1 MGGYPNNASR
11 IVSGMEASMRFRD
24 TSAANRVALDAV
36 QAAESDGCVFS
47 VELQGFPVWW
57 FVRFRVHEVLA
68 RKLLQEADGPGHSW
82 SSAMNLDSMLTT
94 IGRMTTGHHRMSTSR
109 TSNPI
114 MFFCGSN
121 GFGSTPSTSDVSG
134 SHRLF
139 GEIYGRLPDDKRV
152 FIEKPTDRM
161 SDRHTLKQNSE
172 AVFWDWALALCAL
185 RQGLAMPPKVEGVAQ
200 FKRALAGVR
209 SFPVDKRLFESVV
222 LDELGLRS
230 RKITIQLEAARTIL
244 DRFQP
249 ALVFETA
256 SYDSASVAVN
266 CIAQSSGVPVVE
278 MQHGVL
284 YPDHPGYSACAPP
297 RVDIVRPIPDKIFV
311 YGEWFRDSLEL
322 SSQFY
327 TGDVVEVVGSPRLSN
342 YKNAVLLRGRAR
354 IREMTRSRLGVG
366 PESILVTATTQPI
379 VSTGIAQF
387 LEQVVRLMPTS
398 CYLCVK
404 IHPGEMSHVRAT
416 YGRLSEHPRVRI
428 ITDEHSDLYDLLVAS
443 DIHTS
448 VCSTVVLEAMALG
461 TPNILIDMDSPLSMA
476 DLVDPSTRQVVASP
490 ESFVDSVIA
499 LARDTELRDRVV
511 SAGLIDARRFFRD
524 DVDVAEVVSKR
535 LLQLSGLL

>member
-11 IVSGMEASMRFRD
+11 IVSGMEASLGFRD
-24 TSAANRVALDAV
+24 TSTANRVALDAV

-47 VELQGFPVWW
+47 IRLQGFPVWW

-68 RKLLQEADGPGHSW
+68 RKLLQGAHGAGHSW
-82 SSAMNLDSMLTT
+82 SPPMSLDSMLTT
-94 IGRMTTGHHRMSTSR
+94 IGRVTTGHHRMSTSR

-121 GFGSTPSTSDVSG
+121 GFGSTPSTSDVS
-134 SHRLF
+134 SNHRLF
-139 GEIYGRLPDDKRV
+139 GEIYGRLPVDKRV
-152 FIEKPTDRM
+152 FIEKPTDKM
-161 SDRHTLKQNSE
+161 SDRHTLKHHSE

-185 RQGLAMPPKVEGVAQ
+185 RQGLATPPKVEGLAQ
-200 FKRALAGVR
+200 FKRAMAGFR
-209 SFPVDKRLFESVV
+209 SFPVDKQLFESVV
-222 LDELGLRS
+222 LEELHLRS
-230 RKITIQLEAARTIL
+230 RKIAIQLEAARMVL

-266 CIAQSSGVPVVE
+266 LIARSSGAPVVE

-284 YPDHPGYSACAPP
+284 YPDHPGYSACTPP

-311 YGEWFRDSLEL
+311 YGEWFKDSLEL
-322 SSQFY
+322 SSQLY
-327 TGDVVEVVGSPRLSN
+327 TGAVVEVVGSPRLSN
-342 YKNAVLLRGRAR
+342 YKNTVLLRDRAR
-354 IREMTRSRLGVG
+354 VREIARSRLGVG
-366 PESILVTATTQPI
+366 PESLLVIATTQPI
-379 VSTGIAQF
+379 VSTRIAQF
-387 LEQVVRLMPTS
+387 LEQAVRLMPAS

-404 IHPGEMSHVRAT
+404 IHPGEMSHMRDT

-428 ITDEHSDLYDLLVAS
+428 ITDELSDLYDLLVAS

-476 DLVDPSTRQVVASP
+476 DLVEPSSRQVVASP
-490 ESFVDSVIA
+490 ESFVESVIA
-499 LARDTELRDRVV
+499 LARDTELRDRIV
-511 SAGLIDARRFFRD
+511 SAGFVDARRFFRD
-524 DVDVAEVVSKR
+524 DVDAAEVVSKR